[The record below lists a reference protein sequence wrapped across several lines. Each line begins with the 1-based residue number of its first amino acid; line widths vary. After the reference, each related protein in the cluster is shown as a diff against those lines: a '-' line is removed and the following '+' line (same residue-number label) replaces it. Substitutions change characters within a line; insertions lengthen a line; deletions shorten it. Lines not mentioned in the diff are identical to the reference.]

1 MGLVYWLLYPPGML
15 RPLLALATLTTLTS
29 AASAESDGAGVTDAV
44 LTSKGYVIG
53 AGSVG
58 IQRAIQGGASV
69 EGGKHLAGTHRF
81 IRGQLAFGVSGRVG
95 DYQQVRIGYEHRGCI
110 VHDTLCAFGG
120 IDAGYQHDRVERR
133 LLEWGFGD
141 GPSADYMVDAHD
153 LILVPRAGVELGRH
167 IKARLSLE
175 LPFYRRLDT
184 HMDADSSDGGVGL
197 SLSAGLGYAF

>member
-1 MGLVYWLLYPPGML
+1 ML
-15 RPLLALATLTTLTS
+15 RPLLALATLTTVT
-29 AASAESDGAGVTDAV
+29 ATASAESDGAAGVTDGV
-44 LTSKGYVIG
+44 LTSTGYVIG
-53 AGSVG
+53 AGSLG
-58 IQRAIQGGASV
+58 IQRSIQGGVSL

-81 IRGQLAFGVSGRVG
+81 IRGQLAFGVSGRAG

-120 IDAGYQHDRVERR
+120 IDAGYQHDRVESRP
-133 LLEWGFGD
+133 LEWGFSN

-184 HMDADSSDGGVGL
+184 HIDADSSDGGMGL
-197 SLSAGLGYAF
+197 SVSAGLGYAF